1 MVARRLRQTGLS
13 GGLLRG
19 GFSLAAAHKAT
30 IWRVAHFFAGEK
42 KDLEFQGLFLRWCP
56 RETVGSYILRGLH
69 PDYIL
74 RDTQRDTSFLLLST
88 GYKRKSGFSS
98 SLSQS
103 KPYSTDM
110 YPICELAG
118 SFALPSSAKRLK

>member
-56 RETVGSYILRGLH
+56 RETVGFHIIRGLQA
-69 PDYIL
+69 DYTIW
-74 RDTQRDTSFLLLST
+74 DTSRDTSSGSLAGLSFWR
-88 GYKRKSGFSS
+88 GQAISVKSGTAHDDRTHRAEENHT
-98 SLSQS
+98 L
-103 KPYSTDM
+103 D
-110 YPICELAG
+110 
-118 SFALPSSAKRLK
+118 AK